1 MIFLNIFTSFCIFI
15 IGTLFGSFFSLAFY
29 RIPKREDIVIKN
41 SYCPKCKHDLGFFD
55 LIPIISFIKNKGECK
70 YCKQS
75 ISFIYPL
82 LEIFNGIVFL
92 ILYLLFGY
100 TVNLLIFA
108 SVYVAI
114 FFILGTL
121 FSNYKLKNV
130 ETKKGVFLTELI
142 VGIILFSIILTSMYV
157 IIRNNVNKSS
167 ILIAKS
173 NAMSLAIENI
183 EIAKLTEYDKLISFS
198 KDERV
203 DNIDYHIEVKISKLS
218 DEDTQK
224 LDIVKKIE
232 TIVKYSVNNKNY
244 DFSLNA
250 VKGKV

>member
-1 MIFLNIFTSFCIFI
+1 
-15 IGTLFGSFFSLAFY
+15 
-29 RIPKREDIVIKN
+29 
-41 SYCPKCKHDLGFFD
+41 
-55 LIPIISFIKNKGECK
+55 
-70 YCKQS
+70 
-75 ISFIYPL
+75 
-82 LEIFNGIVFL
+82 
-92 ILYLLFGY
+92 
-100 TVNLLIFA
+100 
-108 SVYVAI
+108 
-114 FFILGTL
+114 
-121 FSNYKLKNV
+121 
-130 ETKKGVFLTELI
+130 
-142 VGIILFSIILTSMYV
+142 MYV

-218 DEDTQK
+218 DEDTLKQ
-224 LDIVKKIE
+224 DIVKKIE